1 MKLLLDT
8 CTFLWVISGSD
19 QLSTPAREAFTTP
32 SNDVYLSAVSAWEIS
47 VKWRLGRLSLA
58 EAPDR
63 LIPLWRQIH
72 GILPLPVAEEACLYE
87 ARLPDLHKDPFD
99 RMLVCQAIAEGMVL
113 LTPDELIR
121 QYPVRSL
128 W

>member
-1 MKLLLDT
+1 LKILLDT
-8 CTFLWVISGSD
+8 CAFIWVVSGSEL
-19 QLSTPAREAFTTP
+19 LSVAARDAFVSPA
-32 SNDVYLSAVSAWEIS
+32 NDVYLSAASVWEVS
-47 VKWRLGRLSLA
+47 VKWRLGRLPLP

-63 LIPLWRQIH
+63 LIPRLRADH
-72 GILPLPVAEEACLYE
+72 GILPLPIAEEACLQE
-87 ARLPDLHKDPFD
+87 LRLPDLHRDPFD